1 MNASHLRVRFSV
13 QADEEVER
21 KFIVT
26 PEIERR
32 LLARCVPITRSF
44 TDEYYDIEKS
54 YDLSTKD
61 LWLRRRDQTWE
72 LKWPM
77 ANTNISGLA
86 GIDFYNESCD
96 IKTISEVVL
105 DCTNASALQTAG
117 SSALT
122 DWVSKGV
129 LAPFAEI
136 TTVRETYTVSLPAT
150 PSNSDSVSVS
160 AADSASVFPT
170 VHRFKA
176 EIDRCNF
183 AVRSLN
189 GSTSDDMD
197 DRSYRIGE
205 IELIAA
211 GGGMSQSQA
220 LEDVFRQLDIAHTSV
235 RGKVLEFL

>member
-1 MNASHLRVRFSV
+1 MIWAMQPRSRLLCMNVSHLRVRFSV

-44 TDEYYDIEKS
+44 TDEYYDIEES

-129 LAPFAEI
+129 LALFAEI
-136 TTVRETYTVSLPAT
+136 TTVRELTPCHYQQLPVILILSLCLPMILLLYFRLYTDLKLT
-150 PSNSDSVSVS
+150 
-160 AADSASVFPT
+160 
-170 VHRFKA
+170 
-176 EIDRCNF
+176 
-183 AVRSLN
+183 L
-189 GSTSDDMD
+189 
-197 DRSYRIGE
+197 IGA
-205 IELIAA
+205 IL
-211 GGGMSQSQA
+211 Q
-220 LEDVFRQLDIAHTSV
+220 
-235 RGKVLEFL
+235 